1 MKTFVKQPR
10 DHLDYDIDLSD
21 WLEKS
26 DEIEAVDVTAPDGI
40 NLDQVSVLPTR
51 IKLWISGG
59 TSGQTYKFSP
69 LIHTE
74 SRSKEV
80 DFIIVVA
87 EE

>member
-40 NLDQVSVLPTR
+40 NLDQISVLPTR

>member
-40 NLDQVSVLPTR
+40 SLDQISVLPTR

>member
-10 DHLDYDIDLSD
+10 DRLDYDIDLSD
-21 WLEKS
+21 WLEES

-40 NLDQVSVLPTR
+40 NLDQISVLPTR

>member
-1 MKTFVKQPR
+1 MKTFTKQPR
-10 DHLDYDIDLSD
+10 DHLDYDIDLTD
-21 WLEKS
+21 WLEES

-40 NLDQVSVLPTR
+40 NLDQISVLPTR

>member
-40 NLDQVSVLPTR
+40 NLDQISVLPMR